1 MQLKKLLKLLLF
13 FTLIFSYSYAQVE
26 INTKDKKISILESSE
41 IFIDETSSLTF
52 EKIQQKEFIKSNT
65 NYIRLGYTSDTLW
78 VKFSI
83 KNNSNENLKR
93 YITLSNP
100 MLDTIELYT
109 KQDDNRFKKETQ
121 GVLHLDLYE
130 RNNIL
135 HPSFK
140 VNFNANETKEFYYK
154 THSLS
159 CANYFKLFIKDEKTL
174 YKDAFSYQL
183 IEALLFGAMIAF
195 IVYNIFIFIFTK
207 ELAYLYYVLFITFI
221 TINHAS
227 YSIMLGY
234 ISSDSNFVTIEAYL
248 ALYYLSFAVIFAL
261 LFVGSILNIKQF
273 KILNFINKFLILIT
287 LVLIIASTRE
297 NYLLELSTYFLL
309 FTMFYLLFVTAYA
322 YYKKVSQAKYILLG
336 WLICTLGLFSLALKQ
351 FGIPNPIDY
360 FPYLYELSAF
370 LEAVLFS
377 IALASK
383 LNKTK
388 ELENSLKTNKILLKE
403 LHHRVKNNMQ
413 FIIIMYRLKLANFST
428 PQIEQKIDEI
438 EDIIQAMSKTHEIL
452 YNQENLEQIDTKEYF
467 ENLIE
472 KIKKSYQNK
481 KVKISTNIE
490 VNIDIQNSIY
500 LGIILNELL
509 INSFKYAFSK
519 NNAEI
524 NISLEKENSKT
535 KLIYKDNGVGFD
547 YEDKKDE
554 SFGLTF
560 IEAIVKDELK
570 GDLKFENEKGMK
582 VTISL

>member
-13 FTLIFSYSYAQVE
+13 FTLTFSYSYAQVE
-26 INTKDKKISILESSE
+26 INTKNTKTSILENSE
-41 IFIDETSSLTF
+41 MFIDETSSLAF
-52 EKIQQKEFIKSNT
+52 EDIKQKEFIKSDT
-65 NYIRLGYTSDTLW
+65 NYIRLGYTSVTSW

-83 KNNSNENLKR
+83 KNNSNDNLKK

-100 MLDTIELYT
+100 MIDTIELYT
-109 KQDDNRFKKETQ
+109 KQDDNSLKKETQ

-135 HPSFK
+135 HPSFE

-174 YKDAFSYQL
+174 YKDEFSYQL

-207 ELAYLYYVLFITFI
+207 ELAYLYYVLYLFFITV
-221 TINHAS
+221 NHSS
-227 YSIMLGY
+227 YTIMLDY
-234 ISSDSNFVTIEAYL
+234 ILGEKYTHIDAYL
-248 ALYYLSFAVIFAL
+248 AIYYISFATIFAF
-261 LFVGSILNIKQF
+261 LFIKNILNINRY
-273 KILNFINKFLILIT
+273 KILNIITNILII
-287 LVLIIASTRE
+287 LNILLMMFSSIN
-297 NYLLELSTYFLL
+297 NYLIEYSTHL
-309 FTMFYLLFVTAYA
+309 MFVGFVFIIYLTIFSLI
-322 YYKKVSQAKYILLG
+322 KKHPLAKYIFLAWIVNIIG
-336 WLICTLGLFSLALKQ
+336 FFSLAFNE

-360 FPYLYELSAF
+360 FTYLFELTMFS
-370 LEAVLFS
+370 EAILFS

-388 ELENSLKTNKILLKE
+388 ELENSLKTNEILLKE

-413 FIIIMYRLKLANFST
+413 FIIIMYRLKLANFSN

-452 YNQENLEQIDTKEYF
+452 YNQENLEQINTKEYF

-472 KIKKSYQNK
+472 KIQTTYKNK
-481 KVKISTNIE
+481 KVKINIDIE
-490 VNIDIQNSIY
+490 INIDIQTSIY

-509 INSFKYAFSK
+509 TNSFKYAFSK
-519 NNAEI
+519 NSGEI
-524 NISLEKENSKT
+524 NISLEKEDSKT
-535 KLIYKDNGVGFD
+535 KLTYNDNGVGFD

-560 IEAIVKDELK
+560 IEAIVKNELK
-570 GDLKFENEKGMK
+570 GNLIFENIKGSK
-582 VTISL
+582 ITIQL